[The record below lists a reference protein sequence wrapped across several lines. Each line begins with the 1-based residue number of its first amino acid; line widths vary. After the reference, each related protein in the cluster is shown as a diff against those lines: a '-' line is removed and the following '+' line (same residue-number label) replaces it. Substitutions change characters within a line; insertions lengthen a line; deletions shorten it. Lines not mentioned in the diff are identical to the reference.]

1 MAMTQTSGSRC
12 CKLRLVAYGL
22 QMPGATTCSR
32 QRVGRRCCEPM
43 CHARPMD
50 VGTDKS
56 QALASK
62 ATLIQQPGPGA
73 PRCSTDKRAQSP
85 ELWRTAGGV
94 LGGLKGRSTAQTGQG
109 SQSGRGRGDGVWD
122 IKACVQQSPE
132 KLPCSSKKKF
142 LFGPWQA
149 GKALLPDG
157 TREGS
162 RNQESE
168 QSSAKIVPQ
177 LRPAQCGSGH
187 DTCPP
192 PPPLAQTRARFWFQD
207 QKCRNTGSP
216 CLDKPVLARGT

>member
-1 MAMTQTSGSRC
+1 MLLEIGHVSEERSTSRAPGKLSKIRSIEFCLRIWTILTGDKEKRRETERERERERGRGRNGGIGMAMTQTSGSRC

-157 TREGS
+157 T
-162 RNQESE
+162 
-168 QSSAKIVPQ
+168 
-177 LRPAQCGSGH
+177 
-187 DTCPP
+187 
-192 PPPLAQTRARFWFQD
+192 
-207 QKCRNTGSP
+207 
-216 CLDKPVLARGT
+216 